1 MEWYLAALRK
11 YSQFDGRSRRKE
23 YWFFSLFNFLA
34 LMVLTAMD
42 IGAGVFDAENG
53 VGLLSG
59 IYSVGVFIPS
69 ISVSVRRLHDTDRS
83 GWYLL
88 LAVIPVVGAIVL
100 FVLFVLD
107 SEPGENR
114 FGSSPKATTWSA
126 GG

>member
-1 MEWYLAALRK
+1 MEWYLAPLRK

-114 FGSSPKATTWSA
+114 FGPSPKATAWSA